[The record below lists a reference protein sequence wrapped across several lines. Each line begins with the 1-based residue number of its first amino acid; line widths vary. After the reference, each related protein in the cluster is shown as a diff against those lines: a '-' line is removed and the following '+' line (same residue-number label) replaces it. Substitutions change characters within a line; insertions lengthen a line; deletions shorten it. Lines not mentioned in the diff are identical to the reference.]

1 MKLWESWGYGS
12 VLTDAG
18 ICATGLISWEVLVGK
33 KRFLLLR
40 IAQINGVTERRG
52 CCKKKT
58 EDGVQVMVSQLEWTF
73 RSRSAHNV
81 SYSHHRHGGVTHK
94 GQVTASAR
102 QNKKWASLQGDRS
115 ATSARTHTRLG
126 ALDPSLFVQSL
137 PPIGRCS
144 EDDHTCSA
152 YTDMRT
158 EALMFLAR
166 TEEPKVAQSSLFP
179 FFFLIIIGRAERN
192 HTGLDKAIETWR

>member
-1 MKLWESWGYGS
+1 MDVKCAMALNEVMRIVGVWERSYWCRYTRYWADFMGS
-12 VLTDAG
+12 
-18 ICATGLISWEVLVGK
+18 ISGK
-33 KRFLLLR
+33 KTLPVTAYRTDKWSNR
-40 IAQINGVTERRG
+40 KEGVLQ
-52 CCKKKT
+52 KKT

-126 ALDPSLFVQSL
+126 APDPSLFVHSL

-179 FFFLIIIGRAERN
+179 SFF
-192 HTGLDKAIETWR
+192 